1 MKIHGTAKGGAL
13 STKDFGVAFGGGV
26 VIPCYDHGTAD
37 TGNNATVTNSTNWE
51 YETGMKVTST
61 EAGTKLE
68 GVIVYLGQATAT
80 QTTGTYDAR
89 VYTATTLQ
97 ATSATIAASAIG
109 SYGSEPT
116 EQTFTFASAYTLAEN
131 DYVII
136 HASDSGA
143 ATKYANIALT
153 DETSP
158 NHWFRKGVNGT
169 TWYNTWANVIAMKFV
184 CG

>member
-89 VYTATTLQ
+89 VYTA
-97 ATSATIAASAIG
+97 
-109 SYGSEPT
+109 
-116 EQTFTFASAYTLAEN
+116 QTFTFASAYTLAEN